1 MNKLFSPNMLKTF
14 ETCPQKYWF
23 KYIQKISMP
32 QKSSF
37 FEKGKKVH
45 ALANYYLQGC
55 DISKLETALNAN
67 ERAVW
72 ENLKQN
78 EFFQKTYVASEYNLS
93 CKVGEYWVGGRI
105 DALVRDT
112 HPLTPSPQGRG
123 NIPVYYILDYKTGS
137 IPKNPEY
144 DFQTM
149 VYLLCASKKFTHTP
163 TPSPLKGK
171 GKSQQIPTEITTCVA
186 PLKGEG
192 NAPNIKFVYIDLKN
206 NQNCVID
213 FDKNYEP
220 LIIEICDKIKNAQP
234 LEEIERSKKCE
245 FCEYKKLCI

>member
-1 MNKLFSPNMLKTF
+1 MTNFSPNMLKTF

-23 KYIQKISMP
+23 KYIQKISML
-32 QKSSF
+32 QKSSL

-67 ERAVW
+67 ERTVW

-105 DALVRDT
+105 DALVKDT
-112 HPLTPSPQGRG
+112 HPLSPQGRG
-123 NIPVYYILDYKTGS
+123 NIPVYYILDYKTGQ

-149 VYLLCASKKFTHTP
+149 VYLLCASKKINPPQTP
-163 TPSPLKGK
+163 PLKREEFK
-171 GKSQQIPTEITTCVA
+171 TQ
-186 PLKGEG
+186 L
-192 NAPNIKFVYIDLKN
+192 KFVYIDLKN